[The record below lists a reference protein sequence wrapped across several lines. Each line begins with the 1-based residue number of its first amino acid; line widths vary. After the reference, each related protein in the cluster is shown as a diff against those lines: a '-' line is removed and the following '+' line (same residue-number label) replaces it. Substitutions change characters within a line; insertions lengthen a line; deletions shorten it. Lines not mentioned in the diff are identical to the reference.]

1 MDTEWRALLGSWW
14 AMLARL
20 LTRGQRGY
28 KVLELDDWRELEELR
43 TQVLFSIFL
52 ADTMYQY

>member
-1 MDTEWRALLGSWW
+1 
-14 AMLARL
+14 MLAPL

-28 KVLELDDWRELEELR
+28 KVLELDDWRELEQLR